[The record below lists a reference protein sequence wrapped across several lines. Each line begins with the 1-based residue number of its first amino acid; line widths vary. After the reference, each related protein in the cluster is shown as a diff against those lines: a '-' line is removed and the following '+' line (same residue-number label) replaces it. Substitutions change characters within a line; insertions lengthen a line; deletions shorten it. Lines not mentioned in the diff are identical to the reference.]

1 MYCDETMAVMSRAV
15 RPPMNRMALL
25 PGVVAVVCALPLAT
39 ASPWLLLVLLAPA
52 AWISHVLRSGVEIDD
67 DGLIVR
73 ALFGSVRIPWARITG
88 VLIGKRHELSVATV
102 GGGSIRLPNLRA
114 RDLPRLYEA
123 TGGRLGLSADQV
135 L

>member
-1 MYCDETMAVMSRAV
+1 MSQALRLS
-15 RPPMNRMALL
+15 MNRMALV

-39 ASPWLLLVLLAPA
+39 ASPYLLFVLLAPA
-52 AWISHVLRSGVEIDD
+52 AWITYVLRSGVDD
-67 DGLIVR
+67 DDDEGLIVR
-73 ALFGSVRIPWARITG
+73 ALFGSVRISWGRITG
-88 VLIGKRHELSVATV
+88 VLIGQRQELSVATV
-102 GGGSIRLPNLRA
+102 GGGAIRLPNLRA